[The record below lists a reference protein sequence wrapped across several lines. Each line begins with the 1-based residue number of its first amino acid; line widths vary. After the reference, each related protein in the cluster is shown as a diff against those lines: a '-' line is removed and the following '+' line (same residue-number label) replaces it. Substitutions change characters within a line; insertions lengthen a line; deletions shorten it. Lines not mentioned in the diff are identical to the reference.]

1 MKKLFCFMIL
11 LGNPFFF
18 FAVSGEVLNL
28 FVHFAR
34 GPSVNG
40 DQYYH
45 RFR

>member
-11 LGNPFFF
+11 LGNPFFS
-18 FAVSGEVLNL
+18 ALSGEVLNL
-28 FVHFAR
+28 LVHFAR